1 MLLVAGLPLAA
12 GAGTDLAWP
21 RRGSGGGGMLSEVDA
36 TGRLTLRPEADR
48 TLGPVV
54 AFEVEPEAEA
64 GDDVDTPPEGTRAKF
79 NIGWN

>member
-1 MLLVAGLPLAA
+1 
-12 GAGTDLAWP
+12 
-21 RRGSGGGGMLSEVDA
+21 MLSEVDA